1 MAVEL
6 RLKDGMLHNTNIY
19 NNPITVA
26 TNDRAMVN
34 GPVELKNTV
43 TVNGSFTVLNEV
55 NITGTLVGNTGGTF
69 DVR

>member
-1 MAVEL
+1 MAEL

-19 NNPITVA
+19 TNPITVE

-55 NITGTLVGNTGGTF
+55 NITGPLVVNTGGTF

>member
-43 TVNGSFTVLNEV
+43 TCYGSLTVLNEV
-55 NITGTLVGNTGGTF
+55 NITGELNVVTGGTF